1 MTETIMSHTLEVCL
15 WLLVAFLLGLLLG
28 YLLWY
33 QYRRLHGELQREHER
48 LSSQHRE
55 LEAEHSSL
63 KYKYEELEKDFN
75 KRRTRVSALE
85 GDVTV
90 LTNKLKACEE
100 SKGSGDGNEPS
111 SRGMATAAAGAM
123 GAAAVVTTEKD
134 DLKKIEGIGP
144 KIEELCNNIGIH
156 TWRQLADTAVETL
169 QKMLDDAGPRY
180 RISKPDTWPTQ
191 AGMAAN
197 GEWDKL
203 KEYQDFL
210 DGGVEPS

>member
-28 YLLWY
+28 YILWY
-33 QYRRLHGELQREHER
+33 KYRRLHGELQREHER
-48 LSSQHRE
+48 LSTQHRE
-55 LEAEHSSL
+55 LETEHSQL
-63 KYKYEELEKDFN
+63 NYKYEELEKDFN

-100 SKGSGDGNEPS
+100 SK
-111 SRGMATAAAGAM
+111 AGGGGVILGAGGG
-123 GAAAVVTTEKD
+123 GAAKKD

-144 KIEELCNNIGIH
+144 KIEQLCNGIGVYTFH
-156 TWRQLADTAVETL
+156 QLANTAVDAL

-180 RISKPDTWPTQ
+180 RISNPSTWPKQ
-191 AGMAAN
+191 AEMAAN
-197 GEWDKL
+197 GEWEKL

-210 DGGVEPS
+210 DGGVEPG